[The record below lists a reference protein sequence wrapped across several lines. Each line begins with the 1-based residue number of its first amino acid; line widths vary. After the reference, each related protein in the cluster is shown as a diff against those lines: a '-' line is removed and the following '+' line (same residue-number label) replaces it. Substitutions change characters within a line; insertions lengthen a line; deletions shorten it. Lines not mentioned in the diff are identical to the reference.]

1 MVKEADGANTI
12 GCHMWRL
19 YPVSF
24 PGSSELRSLR
34 IGFSYPPS
42 LLLTVFFSLSV
53 FFYILS
59 GGLPSFVR
67 PPYPA
72 FDSAVHLILV
82 VNDEL
87 RATCS
92 AAHLSVLY
100 TSSW

>member
-12 GCHMWRL
+12 GCQMWRL

-24 PGSSELRSLR
+24 PGSSERSSLG
-34 IGFSYPPS
+34 IGFNYLPPYF
-42 LLLTVFFSLSV
+42 LTVFFFLSV
-53 FFYILS
+53 LFYILS

-92 AAHLSVLY
+92 AAHFAVLY